1 MKKKYD
7 KAKST
12 FTFKTNFVRV
22 LWSIVYYLLFKF
34 SPIYFF
40 RYRRIILIIFG
51 AKIDK
56 DVDIYPSV
64 KIWLPSNLSVK
75 KASCLGRNVNVYNQ
89 GFISI
94 GKNTIISQH
103 SHLCSSSHNYSYKNP
118 KLPLYTHPIIIGD
131 NCWVCADAFVGP
143 GIKISDG
150 SIIGARTAIFKDTVK
165 DGVYLGNP
173 GKFIKLRK
181 YKKN

>member
-1 MKKKYD
+1 MKKKYY

-94 GKNTIISQH
+94 GKNTIIYPGVRIYNNSVIGNNCIIH
-103 SHLCSSSHNYSYKNP
+103 SGTFVHTPNY
-118 KLPLYTHPIIIGD
+118 HRG
-131 NCWVCADAFVGP
+131 
-143 GIKISDG
+143 
-150 SIIGARTAIFKDTVK
+150 
-165 DGVYLGNP
+165 
-173 GKFIKLRK
+173 
-181 YKKN
+181 